1 MSYNAEITITQFG
14 SEVGPFNLFSDVDNY
29 VVPFETSIPLS
40 ALTAGYFTPNVP
52 DGTTQI
58 KIQSNGSCV
67 NFIIIPVQGIP
78 GPSATPSNTPSQTP
92 SVTPTNNPS
101 ATPSAT
107 ATATPTLTPT
117 NTSTP
122 GLSPSPTET
131 PTNTPSMTAT
141 ATITPSPSSTPPSGG
156 QLFIYGRY
164 ITTSDEFGYTLNGG
178 PYLAIGTPSS
188 SSCLYLATISGLN
201 PGDTLVFQTLLACS
215 INGDSADCP
224 NSTSG
229 CFYTHNFIGT
239 TSLYITVDASNCC

>member
-1 MSYNAEITITQFG
+1 MSYNAQITITQFG
-14 SEVGPFNLFSDVDNY
+14 SEVGPFDLYSDVDNY
-29 VVPFETSIPLS
+29 VVPFETNIPLT
-40 ALTAGYFTPNVP
+40 ALTAGYFTANVP

-58 KIQSNGSCV
+58 KIQSDGDCV
-67 NFIIIPVQGIP
+67 NFIIIPVQGL
-78 GPSATPSNTPSQTP
+78 PSPSVTPSNTP

-131 PTNTPSMTAT
+131 PTNTPSITAT
-141 ATITPSPSSTPPSGG
+141 ATMTPTPSTTPPGG

-164 ITTSDEFGYTLNGG
+164 ITTSDEFGYSLNGG

-188 SSCLYLATISGLN
+188 SSCLYMATISGLN
-201 PGDTLVFQTLLACS
+201 PGDTLVFTTLLYCA

-224 NSTSG
+224 NSAGG
-229 CFYTHNFIGT
+229 CTYIHNFVGT